1 VAQNDNISLDEY
13 LNQRKAYVDDRGR
26 LHKAILPTAEK
37 GLTPA
42 SFDKETGE
50 TRFVMS
56 AEIEDR
62 DRDIVFQSGLDIK
75 EFLKNPVAP
84 FAHMTRGAFPIGQW
98 KDVEIKTSGRP
109 KRTEGTLVP
118 TLGDPDADRLKIH
131 LAAGSIR
138 TCSIGFMPKAVSRR
152 ETPDEHKDDPYFW
165 SGFNIESAELY
176 ECSPCM
182 IPANPAAL
190 AKAAETYGAVPAE
203 VIAEILDGW
212 VKVSGLLFSKSEFE
226 AEYAKHSVGKT
237 FSFAGRQIK
246 VLENGGAEVATAPA
260 APENTLLKRLAK
272 VLGLGEDASKDP
284 TSLQDLL
291 VKSAPAEG
299 EQPSPPTSNQEPAPE
314 PVAPVI
320 TDEDVK
326 VLEEMEETIM
336 LEAEHALLSEDI
348 KKALAA

>member
-1 VAQNDNISLDEY
+1 MAQNDNISLDEY
-13 LNQRKAYVDDRGR
+13 LEQRKGFVDDKGR
-26 LHKAILPTAEK
+26 LHKAVLPVQDK
-37 GLTPA
+37 GLSPA
-42 SFDKETGE
+42 SFNKETGE

-62 DRDIVFQSGLDIK
+62 DRDIVIQSGIDLK
-75 EFLKNPVAP
+75 HFLANPVAP
-84 FAHMTRGAFPIGQW
+84 FGHMTRGVFPIGQW
-98 KDVEIKTSGRP
+98 KDVEIKTTGRP

-138 TCSIGFMPKAVSRR
+138 TCSIGFMPKQVSRR
-152 ETPDEHKDDPYFW
+152 ETPEDHKDDPYFW
-165 SGFNIESAELY
+165 SGFNIEAAELY

-212 VKVSGLLFSKSEFE
+212 VKVSGLLFSKKEFE
-226 AEYAKHSVGKT
+226 AEYAKHAVGKT
-237 FSFAGRQIK
+237 FSFGGKHIT

-272 VLGLGEDASKDP
+272 VLGLGDDASKDP
-284 TSLQDLL
+284 ASLQALL
-291 VKSAPAEG
+291 EKSAPAEG
-299 EQPSPPTSNQEPAPE
+299 EQPSPPNSSQEETPEPA
-314 PVAPVI
+314 APVI
-320 TDEDVK
+320 PDEDVK
-326 VLEEMEETIM
+326 VLEEMEETLM
-336 LEAEHALLSEDI
+336 LEAEHALMSEDI